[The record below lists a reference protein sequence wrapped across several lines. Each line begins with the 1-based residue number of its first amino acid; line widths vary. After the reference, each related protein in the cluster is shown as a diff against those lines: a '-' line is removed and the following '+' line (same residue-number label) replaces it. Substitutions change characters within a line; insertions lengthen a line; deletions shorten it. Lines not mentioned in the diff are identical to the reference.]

1 MVLKKSKVFISHSS
15 HDKKFAS
22 MLVEEL
28 KTDETEPWIDHEQI
42 YAGDD
47 VLDKIGEGLST
58 MDIFV
63 LLISRT
69 ALSSLWVD
77 LETKAAQIKEIRE
90 RRSIILA
97 YRLDDISLDEIPWF
111 LQMKHVPVINRNI
124 EGVKEIFSRIEM
136 KIKTR
141 IDSQTQ
147 VKEEVHRDA
156 RIDSIIKDIKLGDWD
171 KAEIAALNIME
182 YTNENGHNELFD
194 SLISYLY
201 SNDLDQRFIL
211 GMIIECF
218 SNLAPWLFNRPL
230 LFKLGTHPDFGVR
243 SSIAMICYNYAQ
255 WVPVLVPVDLAL
267 KLSHH
272 EEDYYVDMPAK
283 AALKYLCR
291 DRTIILREF
300 YNRLNEEDK
309 WAREHAAEFIYEISL
324 KEPEILDEQI
334 LTERINSLDQK
345 TDKEAIGYLKKT
357 IKNIKK
363 SNYIEIK
370 YPPF

>member
-1 MVLKKSKVFISHSS
+1 MTNKKSKVFVSHSS
-15 HDKKFAS
+15 HDKQFATL
-22 MLVEEL
+22 LVEKL

-90 RRSIILA
+90 RKSMILA
-97 YRLDDISLDEIPWF
+97 YRLDDISLDEIQWF
-111 LQMKHVPVINRNI
+111 LQIKHVPVINRNRD
-124 EGVKEIFSRIEM
+124 GVNEIFSRIKS

-141 IDSQTQ
+141 IESQTQ

-156 RIDSIIKDIKLGDWD
+156 RIDGIIKDITLGDWD
-171 KAEIAALNIME
+171 KAEIAALNIMK
-182 YTNENGHNELFD
+182 YTNEYGHNELFD

-201 SNDLDQRFIL
+201 SNDLDQRFVL
-211 GMIIECF
+211 GMVIECF
-218 SNLAPWLFNRPL
+218 SSLAPWLFDRPL
-230 LFKLGTHPDFGVR
+230 LFRLGRHPDFGVR

-255 WVPVLVPVDLAL
+255 WAPTLVPVDLVL
-267 KLSHH
+267 KLAHH

-291 DRTIILREF
+291 DKTIILREF
-300 YNRLNEEDK
+300 YNRLNEEDP
-309 WAREHAAEFIYEISL
+309 WAREHAAEFIYEISI
-324 KEPEILDEQI
+324 KEPEILDGKI
-334 LTERINSLDQK
+334 LTEQINSLDQQ
-345 TDKEAIGYLKKT
+345 TDKDAIGYLKKT

-363 SNYIEIK
+363 SNYSKIK